1 MCGKDNKNLLPKQL
15 EKYLMR
21 TYPGSLGKNI
31 YKAINTKILSNIA
44 FNQQNTLS
52 EEAYFGQLEKIFN
65 VDEVALKEFGFMVY
79 NICQKK
85 KDEERI
91 SELDLQEIMKTATMQ
106 KFYHKGEVT
115 DMKRDE
121 QIIKLNENHKDIFL
135 DNFYPDYIKII
146 QKIKMK
152 KIAQGITDDD
162 IRR

>member
-121 QIIKLNENHKDIFL
+121 
-135 DNFYPDYIKII
+135 
-146 QKIKMK
+146 
-152 KIAQGITDDD
+152 
-162 IRR
+162 